1 MNELRKKETDFKELE
16 YVSKSFC
23 NLLQIEVQ
31 HNNDEDDSSP
41 VHALGRHYDALKH
54 AFSKQ
59 SKDSLNLKQVRAA
72 RDGGASA
79 SASSSATTFA
89 DAVAGAGAAGLRDLL
104 ENHCSAEYRARIARM
119 MGVPPLSVNK
129 KKERR

>member
-16 YVSKSFC
+16 FVSIFFC
-23 NLLQIEVQ
+23 NLLHQIEVQ
-31 HNNDEDDSSP
+31 HNNEHDSP
-41 VHALGRHYDALKH
+41 VDALGRHYDALKH

-59 SKDSLNLKQVRAA
+59 SKDSLNLQQVRAA
-72 RDGGASA
+72 PRDDDGGASA
-79 SASSSATTFA
+79 SATTFA
-89 DAVAGAGAAGLRDLL
+89 DAVAGAGAAGLRHLL

-119 MGVPPLSVNK
+119 MGVPPLSANK

>member
-16 YVSKSFC
+16 YVSIFFC
-23 NLLQIEVQ
+23 NLLHQIDVQ
-31 HNNDEDDSSP
+31 HNDEDDSSP

-59 SKDSLNLKQVRAA
+59 SKDSLKLKQVRAT
-72 RDGGASA
+72 REDDGTSTP
-79 SASSSATTFA
+79 ATTFA
-89 DAVAGAGAAGLRDLL
+89 DAVAGAGAAGLRHLL

-119 MGVPPLSVNK
+119 MGVPPLSANK

>member
-23 NLLQIEVQ
+23 KLLQIEVQ

-59 SKDSLNLKQVRAA
+59 SKDSLKLKQVRAA
-72 RDGGASA
+72 RDDDGDGT
-79 SASSSATTFA
+79 SATNSFA

>member
-72 RDGGASA
+72 RDGGAGA
-79 SASSSATTFA
+79 SASATTFA
-89 DAVAGAGAAGLRDLL
+89 DAVSAAGAAGLRHLL
-104 ENHCSAEYRARIARM
+104 EKHCSAEYRARIARM

>member
-16 YVSKSFC
+16 YVSIFFC
-23 NLLQIEVQ
+23 NLLHQIEVQ
-31 HNNDEDDSSP
+31 HNNEHDSP
-41 VHALGRHYDALKH
+41 VDALGRHYDALKH

-89 DAVAGAGAAGLRDLL
+89 DAVAGAGAAGLRHLL